1 MQNDDRQCRCP
12 VRPYYTP
19 GSFGSGSSH
28 ETALV
33 NQWQREHGDH
43 AYAKARDALAGAC
56 QHAEGTMGSGEAVLD
71 MVHDI
76 FNLPRRVESGA

>member
-1 MQNDDRQCRCP
+1 MQNDEQCRCP

-28 ETALV
+28 ESAMLDR
-33 NQWQREHGDH
+33 WQTEHGNH
-43 AYAKARDALAGAC
+43 PYAKARDGLARAC
-56 QHAEGTMGSGEAVLD
+56 QAAEKDVRSGEAVLD

-76 FNLPRRVESGA
+76 FNLPRRKTGA